1 MGGRRLKDQSHNVV
15 LTLGGPPISIPC
27 PVASCLVVTGRDTRA
42 GGTEGDVSVDL
53 PSGPPRPND
62 NLRAV
67 SPPGP
72 VATRPVLHTA
82 ELDDEASTRASAQH
96 FDPVFGRRFA
106 ERALDALVVLRGGRV
121 LDVAC
126 GTGIFARMAA
136 HVVGPAGKVVGID
149 PTPAVVEAARRIDI
163 TSIVEWRNWEGSRLP
178 FDSATFDVVAC
189 QHALHR
195 FSDPEALLEDMRRVL
210 VPGGRLGI
218 MTWGPI
224 EENPAFAA
232 ELDAIVKSGLDK
244 SGVVELLLDAFAYH
258 RIDDLRE
265 VAHNAGFTD
274 VSCRT
279 VRMLAA
285 LPRVSQWVRVYPS
298 LPPLSRAWRDC
309 SQQARIQFLSRV
321 TELLRPFEHDGVLR
335 VQASSRLVVA
345 RAPLS

>member
-1 MGGRRLKDQSHNVV
+1 M
-15 LTLGGPPISIPC
+15 TC
-27 PVASCLVVTGRDTRA
+27 PVASFPVVTGRDIHA
-42 GGTEGDVSVDL
+42 GAPEGDTTIGL
-53 PSGPPRPND
+53 TPPPPRPND
-62 NLRAV
+62 IQRA
-67 SPPGP
+67 SS
-72 VATRPVLHTA
+72 RPSALGIRTPHHP
-82 ELDDEASTRASAQH
+82 DSYDEAGTTSVYAQH

-106 ERALDALVVLRGGRV
+106 ERALDSLVVVRGARV

-149 PTPAVVEAARRIDI
+149 PSRAAVEAARHIDV
-163 TSIVEWRNWEGSRLP
+163 TSIVEWRNWEGRRLP
-178 FDSATFDVVAC
+178 FDDGSFDVVAC

-195 FSDPEALLEDMRRVL
+195 FDDPVSVLEDMRRVL
-210 VPGGRLGI
+210 APGGRLGI

-232 ELDAIVKSGLDK
+232 ELDAIVKSGLDQ
-244 SGVVELLLDAFAYH
+244 SGVVEVLLDAFAYH
-258 RIDDLRE
+258 RIEDLRDL
-265 VAHNAGFTD
+265 VHRAGFSD

-298 LPPLSRAWRDC
+298 LPPLSRAWRNC
-309 SQQARIQFLSRV
+309 SQQARIQFLARV
-321 TELLRPFEHDGVLR
+321 SELLRPFEHEDVLR

-345 RAPLS
+345 RAPLG

>member
-1 MGGRRLKDQSHNVV
+1 MVTGGDKHA
-15 LTLGGPPISIPC
+15 GGP
-27 PVASCLVVTGRDTRA
+27 
-42 GGTEGDVSVDL
+42 EGDVTVDL
-53 PSGPPRPND
+53 PSLPPRPSD
-62 NLRAV
+62 TGHTTS
-67 SPPGP
+67 SPGA
-72 VATRPVLHTA
+72 VATRSVLRTDA
-82 ELDDEASTRASAQH
+82 DDEASTSVYAQH

-106 ERALDALVVLRGGRV
+106 ERALDSLVVVRGGRV

-149 PTPAVVEAARRIDI
+149 PAPAVVEAARRIDI
-163 TSIVEWRNWEGSRLP
+163 TSIVEWRNWEGGRLP
-178 FDSATFDVVAC
+178 FEDHTFDVVAC

-195 FSDPEALLEDMRRVL
+195 FSDPVAVLEDMRRVL
-210 VPGGRLGI
+210 APGGRLGI

-224 EENPAFAA
+224 EENPAFAV
-232 ELDAIVKSGLDK
+232 ELDAIIKSGLDQ
-244 SGVVELLLDAFAYH
+244 SGVVELLLDAFAFH
-258 RIDDLRE
+258 RIEDLR
-265 VAHNAGFTD
+265 VLATKAGFTD

-298 LPPLSRAWRDC
+298 LPPLSRAWQDC
-309 SQQARIQFLSRV
+309 SQEARIQFLSRA

-345 RAPLS
+345 RVPLT

>member
-1 MGGRRLKDQSHNVV
+1 M
-15 LTLGGPPISIPC
+15 TC
-27 PVASCLVVTGRDTRA
+27 PVASCSVVTGRDTPA
-42 GGTEGDVSVDL
+42 GGPEGDVRSDL
-53 PSGPPRPND
+53 PSTPPRGSDTRNPSAPSAA
-62 NLRAV
+62 L
-67 SPPGP
+67 
-72 VATRPVLHTA
+72 ATRPVQRFGSF
-82 ELDDEASTRASAQH
+82 DDEASTSVYAQH

-106 ERALDALVVLRGGRV
+106 ERALDSLIVVRGARV

-136 HVVGPAGKVVGID
+136 HVVGPAGTVVGID
-149 PTPAVVEAARRIDI
+149 PSPGAVEAARRIDF
-163 TSIVEWRNWEGSRLP
+163 TSIVEWRSWDGARLP
-178 FDSATFDVVAC
+178 FADESFDVVAC

-195 FSDPEALLEDMRRVL
+195 FHDPLSVLEEMRRVL
-210 VPGGRLGI
+210 APGGRLGM

-232 ELDAIVKSGLDK
+232 ELDAIIKSGLDQ
-244 SGVVELLLDAFAYH
+244 SGVVEVLLDAFAYH
-258 RIDDLRE
+258 RIDDLRALMHE
-265 VAHNAGFTD
+265 AGFSD

-309 SQQARIQFLSRV
+309 SQQARIQFLSRA
-321 TELLRPFEHDGVLR
+321 TELLRPFEHEGVLR

-345 RAPLS
+345 RAPLG